1 MLLFHVLKERRA
13 RVLFVCLGNSYRS
26 KMAETFAHAYG
37 SDILEA
43 ESAGFIPARTVSHT
57 ARRLMTEKGLAMPE
71 APPRRWIQSE
81 LDSYDL
87 IVNLCEYGLPKTSV
101 PVVKILLPDPVGR
114 PEEERREIRD
124 EIEIIVQTMLA
135 QFRQARD
142 EWPWNISAEPESLPE
157 SSPESSIDS
166 GADDSGVDRPADPAK
181 LFWWRTHPANAQL
194 QLGGLP
200 V

>member
-43 ESAGFIPARTVSHT
+43 DSAGFIPARTVSHT
-57 ARRLMTEKGLAMPE
+57 ARRLMTEKGLTMPDG
-71 APPRRWIQSE
+71 PPRRWIQSE
-81 LDSYDL
+81 LDGYDL

-142 EWPWNISAEPESLPE
+142 EWPWNISAEPESASD
-157 SSPESSIDS
+157 SSPERGSEESME
-166 GADDSGVDRPADPAK
+166 DRPTDPVR
-181 LFWWRTHPANAQL
+181 LFWWQTHPTSVQL